1 LLNLPILSK
10 HSQCN
15 SFNFRDLHHPFKMML
30 SKFSSGLLKKSTSG
44 NLARA
49 VGSRF
54 LQTQSATKTP
64 SAGMDLSSTDNLF
77 QEARDSYDSDATRRA
92 ATYMTLGGSRLLYA
106 SVGRL
111 AVVKLVA
118 SMSASADVLAL
129 ASMEVDL
136 ANIEPGKTATLKWR
150 GKPVFATHR
159 NAAQLAQIKADDELV
174 STFRD
179 PQLDSERVQN
189 ESYTLCTAIC
199 THLGCVP
206 IANAGDFGGYFCPC
220 HGSHYD
226 LSGRIRKGPAP
237 LNLEVPPYKFLTDTK
252 VCIG

>member
-1 LLNLPILSK
+1 
-10 HSQCN
+10 
-15 SFNFRDLHHPFKMML
+15 MML
-30 SKFSSGLLKKSTSG
+30 SKFSSGLLKRSSPYARMFSSQAQVVNKS
-44 NLARA
+44 
-49 VGSRF
+49 
-54 LQTQSATKTP
+54 P
-64 SAGMDLSSTDNLF
+64 SANLDLSSPDNLF
-77 QEARDSYDSDATRRA
+77 HSARDDYDCDATRRA

-111 AVVKLVA
+111 AVVKLLA

-136 ANIEPGKTATLKWR
+136 ASIEPGKTATLKWR

-159 NAAQLAQIKADDELV
+159 NAAQIAQIKADDELV
-174 STFRD
+174 SSMRD
-179 PQLDSERVQN
+179 PQLDSERAQK
-189 ESYTLCTAIC
+189 EQFTICTAIC

-206 IANAGDFGGYFCPC
+206 ITDAGDFGGYFCPC

-252 VCIG
+252 ICIG